1 MKKVLMIFCVFVGLF
16 SVSNATEFTTSGVK
30 NTAVTSSKTKLQLF
44 TEYAGYTLK
53 QIISIFDNKDSSD
66 GELGLYETMIS
77 ALDSAGYNILYWKNK
92 VNSRTEFAIWE
103 KSQQN
108 DIGKYVSNDY
118 LHISST
124 VNTDDKFVV
133 VVFNRVV
140 YEHLAYEFTITSEG
154 IFQLNYQD
162 YSKEITGINASVKEL
177 TLSSGYLLWDGE
189 SYYYQ
194 SSNTPSSNYD
204 LANIISII
212 KSSTEI
218 QDNVYSYLGDYFIVP
233 DGTIDGEE
241 IYEIYFYHKSVNL
254 SQFEYAYND
263 TLYYD
268 LDKTSINGVISNLT
282 YYLGGNTSSNVIK
295 DVQLFTLYYNPETN
309 TGDIYFTSNRT
320 LNELK
325 SFVSETQP
333 IIYTTKNIAYYSAT
347 WGETDTEWTAT
358 ADTSKDVLY
367 TEIQDSDG
375 NIISPVV
382 DNTTSS
388 LSETPWNRFI
398 SAIKN
403 IPSQILSGLKTLFVP
418 DLSYLNGTID
428 NLKTKLNFISQA
440 KNIVKDITNSIEL
453 NPTAPPSL
461 TIDLTNANSKYNWG
475 TEAIC
480 LDLSWY
486 APFKPAVDFLII
498 CFCYGYF
505 AWNLFRKLP
514 DIINGV
520 AGSELPYQVERV
532 SNNSK
537 REAIGFRTK

>member
-1 MKKVLMIFCVFVGLF
+1 MIFCVFVGLF